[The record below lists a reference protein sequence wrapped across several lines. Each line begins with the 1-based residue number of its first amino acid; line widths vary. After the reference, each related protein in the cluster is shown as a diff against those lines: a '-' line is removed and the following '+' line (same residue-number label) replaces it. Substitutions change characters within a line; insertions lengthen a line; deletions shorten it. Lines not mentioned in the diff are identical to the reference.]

1 MWDNRV
7 GLHPEA
13 VVVVAIEGGGGG
25 RCDSPTFII
34 DSTIGF
40 ARYSDL

>member
-13 VVVVAIEGGGGG
+13 VVVVVAIERGGG
-25 RCDSPTFII
+25 RSDSPTFII